1 MEFIDF
7 RESLR
12 FPQAKHSLAWVQS
25 VFLSMASP
33 FTTQPMVFLT
43 PTQILRTHPL
53 SQELAPEMAFGIEM
67 LGPMKE
73 ALLITPRIILSPVA
87 NTMPM

>member
-1 MEFIDF
+1 
-7 RESLR
+7 
-12 FPQAKHSLAWVQS
+12 
-25 VFLSMASP
+25 
-33 FTTQPMVFLT
+33 
-43 PTQILRTHPL
+43 
-53 SQELAPEMAFGIEM
+53 MAFGIEM